1 MKITKINIYDELYP
15 KRLYEIS
22 NFPKQLYI
30 LGNIELLNNHKTI
43 AIVGSR
49 ECSEYGRK
57 NAFDFASEF
66 SDNGICVVSGMAK
79 GIDASAHIGAIDKKG
94 KTIAVLGSGFNYIY
108 PKENE
113 WLFQKI
119 LDNGG
124 CIISEHP
131 PEIEPDLNIF
141 PKRNRIIS
149 GLSKCVLVVE
159 AKHRSGSNITAKFAT
174 MQGKSVYAIPS
185 NIDNKK
191 WLGTNIL
198 IQKGAKLVIN
208 AKDIIES
215 EFVDQENKQLSVDN
229 GKINEIIKNKDYI
242 EIYKVLSNKPT
253 HINEIAK
260 KLGKSVEK
268 IMPILTMMEL
278 EDYIF
283 QKQTNYFT
291 I

>member
-1 MKITKINIYDELYP
+1 MKITKININDELYP

-22 NFPKQLYI
+22 NFPKQLYV

-57 NAFDFASEF
+57 NAFDFSSEF

-131 PEIEPDLNIF
+131 PETEPDISNF

-159 AKHRSGSNITAKFAT
+159 AKHRSGSNITAKFAN
-174 MQGKSVYAIPS
+174 MQGKNIYAIPS

-208 AKDIIES
+208 TKDIIES
-215 EFVDQENKQLSVDN
+215 EFIYQETEQLCGDN
-229 GKINEIIKNKDYI
+229 QKFSEIIKNKNYI
-242 EIYKVLSNKPT
+242 QIYKILSDKPT
-253 HINEIAK
+253 HVNEIAK
-260 KLGKSVEK
+260 RVGRSVEN
-268 IMPILTMMEL
+268 IIPILTMMEL
-278 EDYIF
+278 EGYIF